1 MDLDNI
7 DRAIISILL
16 DDARAS
22 QRKLS
27 REIGVAQGTITNRIK
42 RLEDAGIISGYS
54 VVIDPE
60 KVGWSMTIMAGLRT
74 VSYTHLRAHETR

>member
-42 RLEDAGIISGYS
+42 RPEDAGIISGYS

-60 KVGWSMTIMAGLRT
+60 KWAG
-74 VSYTHLRAHETR
+74 V